1 VRLPALVYFRL
12 NALALDL
19 PVAQRLEH
27 VAGHIVRDLDD
38 DEGFRDLN
46 RTALGTSDPGLSG
59 HCSNEILRWTT
70 HSGAG
75 LAKWPSSGRVGYA
88 EAAKELLNQA
98 DDRDIDF
105 RSVVAASGSGQT
117 HASLL
122 IGFRPLGRNEVQV
135 HGVCV
140 RCRVLVNLGAGQ
152 TSISLCLSRLLS
164 MMTARHQ
171 ALRSLTEPLPRPYA
185 IGVE

>member
-1 VRLPALVYFRL
+1 VRLPALVHFHL

-19 PVAQRLEH
+19 HFAKRLEH
-27 VAGHIVRDLDD
+27 VAGHILRDLDD
-38 DEGFRDLN
+38 AEGFRDLN
-46 RTALGTSDPGLSG
+46 RTDLGTSDPGLSG
-59 HCSNEILRWTT
+59 NCSNEILRWAT

-105 RSVVAASGSGQT
+105 RSEVVASGSGQT
-117 HASLL
+117 HAGLL
-122 IGFRPLGRNEVQV
+122 VGFRLLGRSEVQV

-140 RCRVLVNLGAGQ
+140 RCRAPVNVGAGQ
-152 TSISLCLSRLLS
+152 TAISLCLSRLLS

-171 ALRSLTEPLPRPYA
+171 ALRSLTEPLTRPYT